1 VVQLPFA
8 WLLQKSPVMLPIPDT
23 SSLAH
28 FEENMATEKLQLS
41 PDERKKIEELAGRVE
56 SLKSKK

>member
-1 VVQLPFA
+1 
-8 WLLQKSPVMLPIPDT
+8 MLPIPDT